1 MAELRTVIEGGA
13 VSVKDP
19 GVVVNMPFLKWPGC
33 VAPMFDHGSAYQRHR
48 GGWRNLEYRPKEG
61 RRMTDFLKRTGMG
74 LALMLFAATAA
85 LADSHVYKLY
95 VDGLA
100 CPFCAYGVEKKV
112 GGLDGVEKVEIE
124 IEEGVV
130 TVTLAD
136 GATLDEAT
144 AKQAI
149 DQAGFSL
156 RKFEAPKKE

>member
-1 MAELRTVIEGGA
+1 
-13 VSVKDP
+13 
-19 GVVVNMPFLKWPGC
+19 
-33 VAPMFDHGSAYQRHR
+33 
-48 GGWRNLEYRPKEG
+48 
-61 RRMTDFLKRTGMG
+61 MTDFLKRTGLG
-74 LALMLFAATAA
+74 LGLMLFAATVA

-144 AKQAI
+144 AKQAV